1 MINNL
6 LFCMCAMGSIV
17 YLCYV
22 LLCLIFRYRFKPEQR
37 LFMLLASAA
46 FYLLPFPL
54 LHNFFK
60 NCIYESKTIQHLF
73 PSVTEP
79 KALVFTQ
86 MKTFYTDETGH
97 LHFPVYSRLVLILAG
112 IWLLFLI
119 VLFAWQLIKFL
130 RIRRQFIHNSKE
142 VSPDCLKYVNG
153 VTKKREKK
161 ISVRVSPLCSS
172 PFLIGF
178 LRPVIFLPI
187 NTNPEQLPHIL
198 EHETCHFQ
206 YLHNFIKITGFLAFA
221 VHWYFPVT
229 FCFYKSLEK
238 TLELLCDKHVL
249 KNSTEEE
256 RSSYVNLLLNLPV
269 PSSDES
275 ICLPG
280 YSSFQS
286 LRFHI
291 TKERIFM
298 IKHLKTSKSILS
310 VLLIVCSLFTGA
322 APIMAYQQPMLDN
335 SGLYETSDFCSDKA
349 VEIFVPDGAEFPEEY
364 DYLNLP
370 EEPVFFDKGNDYFIA
385 DDGEIYYFSS
395 DPKDYAT
402 CKHTYKTGYS
412 YKHLVHADK
421 SCNYQKFQTK
431 RCTKCGYIAS
441 KTLISDNF
449 YSKCHH

>member
-17 YLCYV
+17 YICYV
-22 LLCLIFRYRFKPEQR
+22 LLCLIFRYRFKPGQR
-37 LFMLLASAA
+37 LFMLLVSAA
-46 FYLLPFPL
+46 FYLLPLPL
-54 LHNFFK
+54 LHNFLK
-60 NCIYESKTIQHLF
+60 SCIYDSKTVQHLF

-79 KALVFTQ
+79 KALVFAQT
-86 MKTFYTDETGH
+86 KTFYKDEAGH

-112 IWLLFLI
+112 IWLLFLV
-119 VLFAWQLIKFL
+119 VLFAWQLIKFSK
-130 RIRRQFIHNSKE
+130 IRRQFIHNSRKIF
-142 VSPDCLKYVNG
+142 PDYVKYMNG

-178 LRPVIFLPI
+178 LRPVIFLPV
-187 NTNPEQLPHIL
+187 NTNPEELPHIL
-198 EHETCHFQ
+198 KHEICHFQ
-206 YLHNFIKITGFLAFA
+206 YLHNFIKMTGFLAFA
-221 VHWYFPVT
+221 VHWYCPLT

-256 RSSYVNLLLNLPV
+256 RNRYVNLLLDLPL
-269 PSSDES
+269 PSSDEN

-286 LRFHI
+286 LKFHI
-291 TKERIFM
+291 TKERILM
-298 IKHLKTSKSILS
+298 IKHGKTSKSVFS
-310 VLLIVCSLFTGA
+310 VLLTTCSLLAGA
-322 APIMAYQQPMLDN
+322 VPIMAYQQPVLDN
-335 SGLYETSDFCSDKA
+335 SGLYEASDCSSAKS

-395 DPKDYAT
+395 DSETYAS

-412 YKHLVHADK
+412 YKHLPHADK
-421 SCNYQKFQTK
+421 SCNYQKFQAK
-431 RCTKCGYIAS
+431 RCTKCGYVAS
-441 KTLISDNF
+441 KTLISNNF
-449 YSKCHH
+449 YPKCPH

>member
-17 YLCYV
+17 YICYA
-22 LLCLIFRYRFKPEQR
+22 LLCLIFRYRFKPGQR
-37 LFMLLASAA
+37 LFMLLVSAA
-46 FYLLPFPL
+46 FYLLPLPL
-54 LHNFFK
+54 LHNFLK
-60 NCIYESKTIQHLF
+60 SCIYDSKTIQHLF
-73 PSVTEP
+73 PSVMEP

-86 MKTFYTDETGH
+86 MKTFYKDESGH

-112 IWLLFLI
+112 TWLLFLV
-119 VLFAWQLIKFL
+119 VLFAWQLIKFSK
-130 RIRRQFIHNSKE
+130 IRRQFIHNSQE
-142 VSPDCLKYVNG
+142 ISSDCLKY
-153 VTKKREKK
+153 RKK

-172 PFLIGF
+172 TFLIGF
-178 LRPVIFLPI
+178 LRPVIFLPV

-198 EHETCHFQ
+198 KHETCHFQ

-221 VHWYFPVT
+221 VHWYCPLT

-256 RSSYVNLLLNLPV
+256 RNRYVNLLLDLPL
-269 PSSDES
+269 PSSEEN

-291 TKERIFM
+291 TKERILM
-298 IKHLKTSKSILS
+298 IKHGKTSKSVFSIL
-310 VLLIVCSLFTGA
+310 LTTCSLLAGA
-322 APIMAYQQPMLDN
+322 VPIMAYQQPVLDN
-335 SGLYETSDFCSDKA
+335 SGLYETSDFCSAKS

-395 DPKDYAT
+395 DPEAYAA
-402 CKHTYKTGYS
+402 CSHTYKTGYS
-412 YKHLVHADK
+412 YQHLLHTDK
-421 SCNYQKFQTK
+421 SCNYQKIQTK

-441 KTLISDNF
+441 KTLVSDNF
-449 YSKCHH
+449 YSKCPH

>member
-17 YLCYV
+17 YICYA
-22 LLCLIFRYRFKPEQR
+22 LLCLIFRYRFKPGQR
-37 LFMLLASAA
+37 LFMLLVSAA
-46 FYLLPFPL
+46 FYLLPFPF
-54 LHNFFK
+54 LHNFLK
-60 NCIYESKTIQHLF
+60 SCIYDSKTVQHLF

-79 KALVFTQ
+79 KAVVFTQ
-86 MKTFYTDETGH
+86 MKTFYKDEAGH

-112 IWLLFLI
+112 IWLLFLV
-119 VLFAWQLIKFL
+119 VLFAWQLIKFST
-130 RIRRQFIHNSKE
+130 IRRQFIHNSQE
-142 VSPDCLKYVNG
+142 ISPDCLKY
-153 VTKKREKK
+153 RKK

-178 LRPVIFLPI
+178 LRPVIFLPVD
-187 NTNPEQLPHIL
+187 TNPEQLPHIL
-198 EHETCHFQ
+198 KHETCHFQ
-206 YLHNFIKITGFLAFA
+206 YLHNFIKMTGFLAFA
-221 VHWYFPVT
+221 VHWYCPLT
-229 FCFYKSLEK
+229 FCFCKSLEK

-256 RSSYVNLLLNLPV
+256 RNRYVNLLLDLPL
-269 PSSDES
+269 PSSEEN

-291 TKERIFM
+291 TKERILM
-298 IKHLKTSKSILS
+298 IKHGKTSKSVFS
-310 VLLIVCSLFTGA
+310 VLLTTCSLLAGA
-322 APIMAYQQPMLDN
+322 VPIMAYDQPTFN
-335 SGLYETSDFCSDKA
+335 AGILYTSPDSCPDD
-349 VEIFVPDGAEFPEEY
+349 VIEIFVPDGAAFPEEY

-395 DPKDYAT
+395 DPEAYAT

-412 YKHLVHADK
+412 YQHLLHADK
-421 SCNYQKFQTK
+421 SCNYQKIQTK

-441 KTLISDNF
+441 KTLVSDNF

>member
-17 YLCYV
+17 YICYA
-22 LLCLIFRYRFKPEQR
+22 LLCLIFRYRFKPGQR
-37 LFMLLASAA
+37 LFMLLVSAA
-46 FYLLPFPL
+46 FYLLPLPL
-54 LHNFFK
+54 LHNFLK
-60 NCIYESKTIQHLF
+60 SCIYDSKTIQHLF

-86 MKTFYTDETGH
+86 MKTFYKDEVGH

-112 IWLLFLI
+112 TWLLFLV
-119 VLFAWQLIKFL
+119 VLFAWQLIKFSK
-130 RIRRQFIHNSKE
+130 IRRQFIHNSQE
-142 VSPDCLKYVNG
+142 ISPDCLKY
-153 VTKKREKK
+153 RKK

-187 NTNPEQLPHIL
+187 DTNPEQLPHIL
-198 EHETCHFQ
+198 KHETCHFQ
-206 YLHNFIKITGFLAFA
+206 HLHNFIKITGFLAFA
-221 VHWYFPVT
+221 VHWYCPLT

-256 RSSYVNLLLNLPV
+256 RNRYVNLLLDLPL
-269 PSSDES
+269 PSSEEN

-286 LRFHI
+286 LKFHI
-291 TKERIFM
+291 TKERILM
-298 IKHLKTSKSILS
+298 IKHGKTSKSVFSIL
-310 VLLIVCSLFTGA
+310 LTTCSLLAGA
-322 APIMAYQQPMLDN
+322 VPIMAYQQPVLDN
-335 SGLYETSDFCSDKA
+335 SGLYETSDFCSAKS

-395 DPKDYAT
+395 DPEAYAP
-402 CKHTYKTGYS
+402 CSHTYKTGYS
-412 YKHLVHADK
+412 YQHLLHTDK
-421 SCNYQKFQTK
+421 SCNYQKIQTK

-449 YSKCHH
+449 YSKCPH

>member
-17 YLCYV
+17 YICYA
-22 LLCLIFRYRFKPEQR
+22 LLCLIFRYRFKPGQR
-37 LFMLLASAA
+37 LFMLLVSAA
-46 FYLLPFPL
+46 FYLLPLPL
-54 LHNFFK
+54 LHNFLK
-60 NCIYESKTIQHLF
+60 SCIYDSKTIQHLF

-86 MKTFYTDETGH
+86 MKTFYKDEVGH
-97 LHFPVYSRLVLILAG
+97 LHFPVYSQLVLILAG
-112 IWLLFLI
+112 TWLLFLV
-119 VLFAWQLIKFL
+119 VLFAWQLIKFSK
-130 RIRRQFIHNSKE
+130 IRRQFIHNSKE
-142 VSPDCLKYVNG
+142 IFPDYLKHVNG

-178 LRPVIFLPI
+178 LRPVIFLPV
-187 NTNPEQLPHIL
+187 NTNPKQLPHIL
-198 EHETCHFQ
+198 KHETCHFQ

-221 VHWYFPVT
+221 VHWYCPLT

-256 RSSYVNLLLNLPV
+256 RNRYVNLLLDLPL
-269 PSSDES
+269 PSSEEN

-286 LRFHI
+286 LKFHI
-291 TKERIFM
+291 TKERILM
-298 IKHLKTSKSILS
+298 IKHGKTSKSVFSIL
-310 VLLIVCSLFTGA
+310 LTTCSLLAGA
-322 APIMAYQQPMLDN
+322 VPIMAYQQPVLDN
-335 SGLYETSDFCSDKA
+335 SGLYETSDFCSAKS

-395 DPKDYAT
+395 DPKAYAA

-412 YKHLVHADK
+412 YQHLLHTDK
-421 SCNYQKFQTK
+421 SCNYQKIQTK

-449 YSKCHH
+449 YSKCPH

>member
-17 YLCYV
+17 YICYA
-22 LLCLIFRYRFKPEQR
+22 LLCLIFRYRFKPGQR
-37 LFMLLASAA
+37 LFMLLVSAA

-54 LHNFFK
+54 LHNFLK
-60 NCIYESKTIQHLF
+60 NCICNSKTVQYLF
-73 PSVTEP
+73 PSVAKP

-86 MKTFYTDETGH
+86 MKTFYTDKAGH
-97 LHFPVYSRLVLILAG
+97 LHFPVYSRLVLILSG
-112 IWLLFLI
+112 IWLLFLV
-119 VLFAWQLIKFL
+119 VLFAWQLIKFSKIKRQLL
-130 RIRRQFIHNSKE
+130 RNSTE
-142 VSPDCLKYVNG
+142 LSSDFLKC
-153 VTKKREKK
+153 RKK

-178 LRPVIFLPI
+178 LRPIIFLPV
-187 NTNPEQLPHIL
+187 NTNPEQLSHIL
-198 EHETCHFQ
+198 KHETCHFQ
-206 YLHNFIKITGFLAFA
+206 YFHNFIKMTGFLAFA
-221 VHWYFPVT
+221 VHWYCPLT

-256 RSSYVNLLLNLPV
+256 RNHYVNLLLNLPL
-269 PSSDES
+269 PSSDEK

-291 TKERIFM
+291 TKERILM
-298 IKHLKTSKSILS
+298 IKHLKTPKSVFSIL
-310 VLLIVCSLFTGA
+310 LTTCSLLAGA
-322 APIMAYQQPMLDN
+322 IPIMAYQQPVLDN
-335 SGLYETSDFCSDKA
+335 SGLYEASDFCSAKS

-395 DPKDYAT
+395 APKTYAA

-412 YKHLVHADK
+412 YKHLPHADK
-421 SCNYQKFQTK
+421 SCRYQKIQTK

-441 KTLISDNF
+441 KTLISNNF
-449 YSKCHH
+449 YSKCPH

>member
-17 YLCYV
+17 YICYA
-22 LLCLIFRYRFKPEQR
+22 LLCLIFRYRFKPGQR
-37 LFMLLASAA
+37 LFMLLVSAA
-46 FYLLPFPL
+46 FYLLPLPL
-54 LHNFFK
+54 LHNFLK
-60 NCIYESKTIQHLF
+60 SCIYDSKTIQHLF

-86 MKTFYTDETGH
+86 MKTFYKDEAGH

-112 IWLLFLI
+112 TWLLFLV
-119 VLFAWQLIKFL
+119 VLFAWQLIKFSK
-130 RIRRQFIHNSKE
+130 IRRQFIHNSKE
-142 VSPDCLKYVNG
+142 IFPDYLKHVNG

-187 NTNPEQLPHIL
+187 DTNPEQLPHIL
-198 EHETCHFQ
+198 KHETCHFQ
-206 YLHNFIKITGFLAFA
+206 HLHNFIKMTCFLAFA
-221 VHWYFPVT
+221 VHWYCPLT

-256 RSSYVNLLLNLPV
+256 RNRYVNLLLDLPL
-269 PSSDES
+269 PSSEEN

-286 LRFHI
+286 LKFHI
-291 TKERIFM
+291 TKERILM
-298 IKHLKTSKSILS
+298 IKHGKTSKSVFSIL
-310 VLLIVCSLFTGA
+310 LTTCSLLAGA
-322 APIMAYQQPMLDN
+322 IPIMAYQQPVLDN
-335 SGLYETSDFCSDKA
+335 SGLYETSDFCSAKS

-395 DPKDYAT
+395 DPEAYAP
-402 CKHTYKTGYS
+402 CSHTYKTGYS
-412 YKHLVHADK
+412 YQHLLHTDK
-421 SCNYQKFQTK
+421 SCNYQKIQTK

-449 YSKCHH
+449 YSKCPH

>member
-17 YLCYV
+17 YICYA
-22 LLCLIFRYRFKPEQR
+22 LLCLIFRYRFKPGQR
-37 LFMLLASAA
+37 LFMLLVSAA
-46 FYLLPFPL
+46 FYLLPLPL
-54 LHNFFK
+54 LHNFLK
-60 NCIYESKTIQHLF
+60 SCIYDSKTIQHLF

-86 MKTFYTDETGH
+86 MKTFYKDEAGH

-112 IWLLFLI
+112 TWLLFLV
-119 VLFAWQLIKFL
+119 VLFAWQLIKFSK
-130 RIRRQFIHNSKE
+130 IRRQFIHNSQE
-142 VSPDCLKYVNG
+142 ISPDCLKY
-153 VTKKREKK
+153 RKK

-178 LRPVIFLPI
+178 LRPVIFLPV
-187 NTNPEQLPHIL
+187 NTNPKQLPHIL
-198 EHETCHFQ
+198 KHETCHFQ

-221 VHWYFPVT
+221 VHWYFPLT
-229 FCFYKSLEK
+229 FCFYKSLDK

-256 RSSYVNLLLNLPV
+256 RNRYVNLLLDLPL
-269 PSSDES
+269 PSSEEN

-286 LRFHI
+286 LKFHI
-291 TKERIFM
+291 TKERILM
-298 IKHLKTSKSILS
+298 IKHGKTSKSVFSIL
-310 VLLIVCSLFTGA
+310 LTTCSLLAGA
-322 APIMAYQQPMLDN
+322 VPIMAYQQPVLDN
-335 SGLYETSDFCSDKA
+335 SGLYETSDFCSAKS

-395 DPKDYAT
+395 DPEAYAP
-402 CKHTYKTGYS
+402 CSHTYKTGYS
-412 YKHLVHADK
+412 YQHLLHTDK
-421 SCNYQKFQTK
+421 SCNYQKIQTK

-449 YSKCHH
+449 YSKCPH

>member
-17 YLCYV
+17 YICYA

-37 LFMLLASAA
+37 LFMLLVSAA
-46 FYLLPFPL
+46 FYLLPLPL
-54 LHNFFK
+54 LHNFLK
-60 NCIYESKTIQHLF
+60 SCIYDSKTIQHLF

-86 MKTFYTDETGH
+86 MKTFYKDEAGH

-112 IWLLFLI
+112 IWLLFLV
-119 VLFAWQLIKFL
+119 VLFAWQLIKFSK
-130 RIRRQFIHNSKE
+130 IRRQFIHNSQKI
-142 VSPDCLKYVNG
+142 SPDCLKYGN
-153 VTKKREKK
+153 K

-178 LRPVIFLPI
+178 LRPVIFLPAD
-187 NTNPEQLPHIL
+187 TNPEQLPHIL
-198 EHETCHFQ
+198 KHETCHFQ
-206 YLHNFIKITGFLAFA
+206 YLHNFIKMTGFLAFA
-221 VHWYFPVT
+221 VHWYCPLT

-249 KNSTEEE
+249 KNSNAEE
-256 RSSYVNLLLNLPV
+256 RNRYVNLLLDLPL
-269 PSSDES
+269 PSSEEN

-291 TKERIFM
+291 TKERILM
-298 IKHLKTSKSILS
+298 IKHGKTSKSVFSIL
-310 VLLIVCSLFTGA
+310 LTTCSLLAGA
-322 APIMAYQQPMLDN
+322 VPIMAYDQPTFN
-335 SGLYETSDFCSDKA
+335 AGSLYTSPDSCPDD
-349 VEIFVPDGAEFPEEY
+349 VIEIFVPDGAEFPEEY

-370 EEPVFFDKGNDYFIA
+370 EESVFFDKGNDYFIA

-395 DPKDYAT
+395 DPEAYAT
-402 CKHTYKTGYS
+402 CRHTYKTGYS
-412 YKHLVHADK
+412 YQHLLHTDK
-421 SCNYQKFQTK
+421 SCNYQKIQTK

-441 KTLISDNF
+441 KTLVSDNF
-449 YSKCHH
+449 YSKCPH

>member
-17 YLCYV
+17 YICYA
-22 LLCLIFRYRFKPEQR
+22 LLCLIFRYRFKPGQR
-37 LFMLLASAA
+37 LFMLLVSAA
-46 FYLLPFPL
+46 FYLLPLPL
-54 LHNFFK
+54 LHNFLK
-60 NCIYESKTIQHLF
+60 SCIYDSKTIQHLF

-86 MKTFYTDETGH
+86 MKTFYKDEAGH

-112 IWLLFLI
+112 TWLLFLV
-119 VLFAWQLIKFL
+119 VLFAWQLIKFSK
-130 RIRRQFIHNSKE
+130 IRRQFIHNSQE
-142 VSPDCLKYVNG
+142 ISPDCLKY
-153 VTKKREKK
+153 RKK

-178 LRPVIFLPI
+178 LRPIIFLPVD
-187 NTNPEQLPHIL
+187 TNPEQLPHIL
-198 EHETCHFQ
+198 KHETCHFQ

-221 VHWYFPVT
+221 VHWYCPLT

-256 RSSYVNLLLNLPV
+256 RNRYINLLLDLPL
-269 PSSDES
+269 PSSEEN

-291 TKERIFM
+291 TKERILM
-298 IKHLKTSKSILS
+298 IKHGKTSKSVFSIL
-310 VLLIVCSLFTGA
+310 LTTCSLLAGA
-322 APIMAYQQPMLDN
+322 VPIMAYQQPVLDN
-335 SGLYETSDFCSDKA
+335 SSLYEASDLCSA
-349 VEIFVPDGAEFPEEY
+349 ESVEIFVPDGAEFPEEY

-395 DPKDYAT
+395 DPEAYAA
-402 CKHTYKTGYS
+402 CSHTYKTGYS
-412 YKHLVHADK
+412 YQHLLHTDK
-421 SCNYQKFQTK
+421 SCNYQKIQTK

-441 KTLISDNF
+441 KTLVSDNF
-449 YSKCHH
+449 YSKCPH

>member
-17 YLCYV
+17 YICYA
-22 LLCLIFRYRFKPEQR
+22 LLCLIFRYRFKPGQR
-37 LFMLLASAA
+37 LFMLLVSTA
-46 FYLLPFPL
+46 FYLLPLPL
-54 LHNFFK
+54 LHNFLK
-60 NCIYESKTIQHLF
+60 SYIYDSKTIQHLF

-86 MKTFYTDETGH
+86 MKTFYKDEAGH

-112 IWLLFLI
+112 TWLLFLV
-119 VLFAWQLIKFL
+119 VLFAWQLIKFSK
-130 RIRRQFIHNSKE
+130 IRRQFIHNSQE
-142 VSPDCLKYVNG
+142 ISPDCLKY
-153 VTKKREKK
+153 RKK

-178 LRPVIFLPI
+178 LRPVIFLPVD
-187 NTNPEQLPHIL
+187 TNPEQLPHIL
-198 EHETCHFQ
+198 KHETCHFQ
-206 YLHNFIKITGFLAFA
+206 YLHNFIKITGFLAFV
-221 VHWYFPVT
+221 VHWYCPLT

-256 RSSYVNLLLNLPV
+256 RNHYVNLLLNLPL
-269 PSSDES
+269 PSSEEN

-291 TKERIFM
+291 TKERILM
-298 IKHLKTSKSILS
+298 IKHGKTSKSVFSIL
-310 VLLIVCSLFTGA
+310 LTTCSLLAGA
-322 APIMAYQQPMLDN
+322 VPIMAYQQPVLDN
-335 SGLYETSDFCSDKA
+335 SGLYEASDFCSAKS

-370 EEPVFFDKGNDYFIA
+370 EEPVFFDKGNDYFVA

-395 DPKDYAT
+395 DPKTYAA
-402 CKHTYKTGYS
+402 CRHTYKTGYS
-412 YKHLVHADK
+412 YKHLPHADK
-421 SCNYQKFQTK
+421 SCNYQKLQAK

-441 KTLISDNF
+441 KTLVSDNF
-449 YSKCHH
+449 YSKCPH

>member
-17 YLCYV
+17 YICYA
-22 LLCLIFRYRFKPEQR
+22 LLCLIFRYRFKPGQR
-37 LFMLLASAA
+37 LFMLLVSAA
-46 FYLLPFPL
+46 FYLLPLPL
-54 LHNFFK
+54 LHNFLK
-60 NCIYESKTIQHLF
+60 SCIYDSKTIQHLF

-86 MKTFYTDETGH
+86 MKTFYKDEVGH

-112 IWLLFLI
+112 TWLLFLV
-119 VLFAWQLIKFL
+119 VLFAWQLIKFSK
-130 RIRRQFIHNSKE
+130 IRRQFIHNSKE
-142 VSPDCLKYVNG
+142 IFPDYLKHVNG

-178 LRPVIFLPI
+178 LRPVIFLPV
-187 NTNPEQLPHIL
+187 NTNPKQLPHIL
-198 EHETCHFQ
+198 KHETCHFQ

-221 VHWYFPVT
+221 VHWYCPLT

-256 RSSYVNLLLNLPV
+256 RNRYVNLLLDLPL
-269 PSSDES
+269 PSSEEN

-286 LRFHI
+286 LKFHI
-291 TKERIFM
+291 TKERILM
-298 IKHLKTSKSILS
+298 IKHGKTSKSVFSIL
-310 VLLIVCSLFTGA
+310 LTTCSLLAGA
-322 APIMAYQQPMLDN
+322 VPIMAYQQPVLDN
-335 SGLYETSDFCSDKA
+335 SGLYETSDFCSAKS

-370 EEPVFFDKGNDYFIA
+370 EEPVFFDKGSDYFIA

-395 DPKDYAT
+395 DPEAYAP
-402 CKHTYKTGYS
+402 CSHTYKTGYS
-412 YKHLVHADK
+412 YQHLLHTDK
-421 SCNYQKFQTK
+421 SCNYQKIQTK

-441 KTLISDNF
+441 KTLVSDNF
-449 YSKCHH
+449 YSKCPH

>member
-17 YLCYV
+17 YICYA
-22 LLCLIFRYRFKPEQR
+22 LLCLIFRYRFKPGQR
-37 LFMLLASAA
+37 LFMLLVSAA
-46 FYLLPFPL
+46 FYLLPLPL
-54 LHNFFK
+54 LHNFLK
-60 NCIYESKTIQHLF
+60 SCIYDSKTIQHLF

-86 MKTFYTDETGH
+86 MKTFYKDEAGH

-112 IWLLFLI
+112 TWLLFLV
-119 VLFAWQLIKFL
+119 VLFAWQLIKFSK
-130 RIRRQFIHNSKE
+130 IRRQFIHNSQE
-142 VSPDCLKYVNG
+142 ISPDCLKY
-153 VTKKREKK
+153 RKK

-178 LRPVIFLPI
+178 LRPVIFLPV
-187 NTNPEQLPHIL
+187 NTNPKQLPHIL
-198 EHETCHFQ
+198 KHETCHFQ

-221 VHWYFPVT
+221 VHWYCPLT

-256 RSSYVNLLLNLPV
+256 RNRYVNLLLDLPL
-269 PSSDES
+269 PSSEEN

-286 LRFHI
+286 LKFHI
-291 TKERIFM
+291 TKERILM
-298 IKHLKTSKSILS
+298 IKHGKTSKSVFSIL
-310 VLLIVCSLFTGA
+310 LTTCSLLAGA
-322 APIMAYQQPMLDN
+322 VPIMAYQQPVLDN
-335 SGLYETSDFCSDKA
+335 SGLSEASDFCSAKS

-395 DPKDYAT
+395 DPEAYAP
-402 CKHTYKTGYS
+402 CSHTYKTGYS
-412 YKHLVHADK
+412 YQHLLHTDK
-421 SCNYQKFQTK
+421 SCNYQKIQTK

-449 YSKCHH
+449 YSKCPH